1 MTMTTQSTAPLPE
14 VTDATFAEEVLR
26 SPVPVLV
33 DFTAAWC
40 PPCRMV
46 APVLA
51 RIAEER
57 RGALKVVS
65 LDVDRNPAT
74 QAAYAVLSMP
84 TLMLFRAGEPAR
96 VVVGARPKRRLE
108 EELGLDQPR

>member
-1 MTMTTQSTAPLPE
+1 MSAKTTHLPE
-14 VTDATFAEEVLR
+14 VTDETFGEEVLR
-26 SPVPVLV
+26 SEVPVLV

-51 RIAEER
+51 RIAAER
-57 RGALKVVS
+57 EGRLKVVS

-74 QAAYAVLSMP
+74 QAAYGVLSMP
-84 TLMLFRAGEPAR
+84 TLVLFRDGEPTR
-96 VVVGARPKRRLE
+96 SVVGAHPERRLVE
-108 EELGLDQPR
+108 RLELDERR